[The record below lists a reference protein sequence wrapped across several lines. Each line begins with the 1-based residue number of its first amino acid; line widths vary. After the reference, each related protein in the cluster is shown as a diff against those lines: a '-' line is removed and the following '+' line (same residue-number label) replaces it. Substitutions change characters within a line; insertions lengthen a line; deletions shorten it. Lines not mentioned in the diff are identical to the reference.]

1 MRTATSLILGL
12 LTGVGCLSSG
22 TPGGV
27 EPVDVDAGLGDL
39 SETDTATADTAV
51 IDTAV
56 IDIAVIDTAEPDTGD
71 TSAPDTLGPDTSVQ
85 VCGDG
90 VWIADEEECDDG
102 NGCDLDGCVASSC
115 TPIQTVVLYAL
126 ALDGAV
132 SFDLDD
138 ADGDHDV
145 ATGGDNRLGGNGL
158 VASVVN
164 PLIAQSIE
172 QGRVIQLV
180 TLNGFDDAEEDPMV
194 SLVFHPG
201 IDASCPTQTPVS
213 WLESHHLSPFFFS
226 DSRAWAGCVPPL
238 AITGSI
244 SRTPP
249 SSASP
254 DGPVLSA
261 RSETPLT
268 IPAGPLGDLTVAR
281 SHLEATVTPVNSY
294 PAVDLR
300 HGRLGGVVPASTLY
314 QIDTSSLLPGCPTAL
329 HAVLA
334 LVGHID
340 QDAEGNGAKDWIQF
354 TLGGSQPC
362 IADPVTIVG
371 CCNDGDCD
379 DFVPGAACALDP
391 KIRDGYSAGFRF
403 EARAA
408 VIINQVDGA
417 TWCSE

>member
-1 MRTATSLILGL
+1 MRAATSLILGL
-12 LTGVGCLSSG
+12 LAGAGCLGSG

-27 EPVDVDAGLGDL
+27 EPVDAEDGIDDL
-39 SETDTATADTAV
+39 SGTDTAAADTAVTDTATGDTAG
-51 IDTAV
+51 
-56 IDIAVIDTAEPDTGD
+56 PDAGD
-71 TSAPDTLGPDTSVQ
+71 TSAPDILGPDTSVQ
-85 VCGDG
+85 GCGDG
-90 VWIADEEECDDG
+90 VWVVNEEDCDDG
-102 NGCDLDGCVASSC
+102 NSCDLDGCVASTC
-115 TPIQTVVLYAL
+115 TGVQTVVLYAL

-138 ADGDHDV
+138 ADADHDV
-145 ATGGDNRLGGNGL
+145 ATGGDNRLGSNGL

-172 QGRVIQLV
+172 LGRVIQLV
-180 TLNGFDDAEEDPMV
+180 TLNGLDDAEEDPMV

-201 IDASCPTQTPVS
+201 IDPSCPSETPVS
-213 WLESHHLSPFFFS
+213 WLQSHHLLPRFFS
-226 DSRAWAGCVPPL
+226 DRRAWAGCVPPL
-238 AITGSI
+238 AISGSI

-261 RSETPLT
+261 SSETPLT

-281 SHLEATVTPVNSY
+281 SHLEATVTPVNGY
-294 PAVDLR
+294 PMVDLT
-300 HGRLGGVVPASTLY
+300 HGRLAGVVPASTLY

-371 CCNDGDCD
+371 CCNDGNCD
-379 DFVPGAACALDP
+379 DFVPGSACALDP
-391 KIRDGYSAGFRF
+391 KIQDGYSAGFRF

-408 VIINQVDGA
+408 VVLNQVDGT